1 MNRPGFRPSSSG
13 RDQERVMAELKVSG
27 GKGSSQGPFC
37 MWQGIGLPMWLKFR
51 RMHPPMDRGNWL
63 KIALTNAAAV
73 NNSFLGTLEN
83 LFYAKRVREH
93 QPKSPVFILGHWRSG
108 TTLLHETLS
117 SDPQFTTTSL
127 YHVLAFH
134 HFLLT
139 EKVVTSLTGR
149 FLPKTRPMDNM
160 EVSWQAP
167 QEDESILCNLTLLSP
182 YLMLAFHGNTSV
194 YERFFDLHELNSRE
208 LQQWK
213 DALVLMLKKITL
225 KNNLRP
231 LLKSPTHSYR
241 VRILL
246 EMFPDAKFINIVRN
260 PYAVFPSTVNLRKQM
275 FRENGFANP
284 DYSTIE
290 EDVFHTYE
298 LLFRTMERDVPL
310 IPKGQYVE
318 VKYEDYEQDILG
330 ETKRIYD
337 ELQFDGWG
345 QLEPIIQSQLAAR
358 KAYKKNKFKMEESLQ
373 RQIHDRLKFVFDK
386 YGYPSDLPGDPAQ
399 VA

>member
-1 MNRPGFRPSSSG
+1 
-13 RDQERVMAELKVSG
+13 MAELKVSG
-27 GKGSSQGPFC
+27 GKQSSQGPFC
-37 MWQGIGLPMWLKFR
+37 MWQGIGLPKWLEFR
-51 RMHPPMDRGNWL
+51 RMHPPMDWGNWL
-63 KIALTNAAAV
+63 KISLTNAAAA
-73 NNSFLGTLEN
+73 NNSCLGSIEN
-83 LFYAKRVREH
+83 LIYGGRVRAH

-139 EKVVTSLTGR
+139 EKVVTGLTGR

-182 YLMLAFHGNTSV
+182 YLMLAFHGNTAV
-194 YERFFDLHELNSRE
+194 YERFFDLQSLNERE
-208 LQQWK
+208 LQTWK
-213 DALVLMLKKITL
+213 DAFLLMMKKITL
-225 KNNLRP
+225 KNNKRP

-241 VRILL
+241 VKVLL

-298 LLFRTMERDVPL
+298 LLFRTMDRDVPS
-310 IPKGQYVE
+310 IPQGQYCE
-318 VKYEDYEQDILG
+318 VKYEEYEQDILG
-330 ETKRIYD
+330 QTKKIYD
-337 ELQFDGWG
+337 ELQFEGWSR
-345 QLEPIIQSQLAAR
+345 LEPIIQSQLAAR

-373 RQIHDRLKFVFDK
+373 RQIYERLKFVFEK
-386 YGYPSDLPGDPAQ
+386 YGYPSDLPGDPAT
-399 VA
+399 VAASTAGT

>member
-1 MNRPGFRPSSSG
+1 
-13 RDQERVMAELKVSG
+13 MAELKVSG

-51 RMHPPMDRGNWL
+51 RMHPPMDWGNWL
-63 KIALTNAAAV
+63 KISLTNAAAV

-83 LFYAKRVREH
+83 LFYASRVREH

-139 EKVVTSLTGR
+139 EKVVTTLTGR

-213 DALVLMLKKITL
+213 DVFLLMMKKITL

-241 VRILL
+241 VKVLL
-246 EMFPDAKFINIVRN
+246 DMFPEAKFINIVRN

-337 ELQFDGWG
+337 ELQFEGWG